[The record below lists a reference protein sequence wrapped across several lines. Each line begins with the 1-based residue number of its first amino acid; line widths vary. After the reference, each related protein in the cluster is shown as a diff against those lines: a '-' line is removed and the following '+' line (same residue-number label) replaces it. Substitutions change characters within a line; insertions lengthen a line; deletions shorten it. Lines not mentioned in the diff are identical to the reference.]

1 MKLTREVKTAFI
13 VIAGIA
19 CFFVGFNFLKSKSI
33 FKRTNT
39 YYAIFDHSG
48 GLKSGTQVTVNG
60 VQVGV
65 VESVELDEKTA
76 KIKVSISCS
85 KDFTFSK
92 NSKMELYNSLLG
104 GAGLQIIPAFDDAP
118 KAESGDELPSSIQV
132 DMLKALGA
140 QFEPTQVKL
149 NHLLTQTDTT
159 LNSINNLLDAK
170 TIADLKK
177 SIADL
182 SVTMHG
188 MSQASAN
195 LNKMLVAN
203 QANLQATL
211 QNANKITTDLAKVSD
226 ELAQAQLSKVIADA
240 QKMLTNLN
248 GILADIEAGKGS
260 AGKLM
265 KDENLYENLDGA
277 AKQLELLLQD
287 LRLNPKRYMHFSVFG
302 KKQQPYQENQEE

>member
-19 CFFVGFNFLKSKSI
+19 SFFVGFNFLKSKSI

-39 YYAIFDHSG
+39 YYAVFDHSG
-48 GLKSGTQVTVNG
+48 GLKTGTQVTVNG

-65 VESVELDEKTA
+65 VESVELKEKTA
-76 KIKVSISCS
+76 KIKISVSCS
-85 KDFTFSK
+85 KDFSFSK

-104 GAGLQIIPAFDDAP
+104 GAGLQIIPVFDQAP
-118 KAESGDELPSSIQV
+118 VAESGDELSSSIQM
-132 DMLKALGA
+132 DMLQSLSTRI
-140 QFEPTQVKL
+140 EPTQLKL
-149 NHLLTQTDTT
+149 NNLLSNADTT
-159 LNSINNLLDAK
+159 LVSVNQLLDAK
-170 TIADLKK
+170 TITDLKK

-182 SVTMHG
+182 SITMNG

-203 QANLQATL
+203 QVNLQGTL
-211 QNANKITTDLAKVSD
+211 ENANKITSDLAKVSD
-226 ELAQAQLSKVIADA
+226 ELARAELSKVIADA

-248 GILADIEAGKGS
+248 GILADVDAGKGS
-260 AGKLM
+260 VGKLM
-265 KDENLYENLDGA
+265 KDENLYKNLEQA
-277 AKQLELLLQD
+277 TKQLELLLQD

-302 KKQQPYQENQEE
+302 KKQQPYQENAE